1 MPGLRPP
8 NLQPDVNGDEYDEV
22 YIVHKGDSLGSIAAA
37 QGVGLSELLAH
48 NPAITD
54 PNLISIGQLLAV
66 PHAMKSN
73 LGTVTRVVAPR
84 QTAILSGWLSPR
96 RSWSRTSRRCEE
108 LDTTQR
114 SWSITQ

>member
-73 LGTVTRVVAPR
+73 LGTVTRVVAP
-84 QTAILSGWLSPR
+84 TTNGNPLWLAFVDYHNGALR
-96 RSWSRTSRRCEE
+96 FDDCRVALADVGVED
-108 LDTTQR
+108 L
-114 SWSITQ
+114 